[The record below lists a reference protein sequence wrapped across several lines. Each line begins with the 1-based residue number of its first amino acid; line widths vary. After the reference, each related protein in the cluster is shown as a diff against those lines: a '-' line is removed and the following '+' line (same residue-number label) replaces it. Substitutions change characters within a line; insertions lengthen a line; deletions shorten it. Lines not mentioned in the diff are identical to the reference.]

1 MYFSLYSVDFCS
13 ETFFLPRIVQ
23 KVIIKWIYNV
33 FGVIIA
39 LIVYTHSVNSL
50 RQSIKE
56 LQNAY

>member
-1 MYFSLYSVDFCS
+1 MYFSLYFVDFCS